1 MAKKI
6 AINLLVAFTV
16 AAASA
21 YGALFKVEVPTD
33 LTKEDVLNPTA
44 DIAARLD
51 TVLREQIAADLVA
64 ANLAAVVF
72 TKDGELIYRAGER
85 TETDAWSDNRLGFEP
100 AQKNYLTN

>member
-6 AINLLVAFTV
+6 AINLLAAFTV

-21 YGALFKVEVPTD
+21 HGALFKVEVPPD

-44 DIAARLD
+44 EVSARLD
-51 TVLREQIAADLVA
+51 TVLREKVAADPVA
-64 ANLAAVVF
+64 ADLAAVVF

-85 TETDAWSDNRLGFEP
+85 TVTDDWSDNRLGFESTL
-100 AQKNYLTN
+100 KNYLTN